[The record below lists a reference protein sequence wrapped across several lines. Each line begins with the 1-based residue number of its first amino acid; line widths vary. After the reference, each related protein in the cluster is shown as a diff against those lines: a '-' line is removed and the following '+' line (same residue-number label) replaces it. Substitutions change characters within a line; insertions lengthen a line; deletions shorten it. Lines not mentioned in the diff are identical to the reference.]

1 MELVHNPFR
10 GNTNSA
16 NEQPCLFL
24 DDDINEVGELALS
37 VVVLHP
43 PLEYAAKKELKDW
56 VSRWSCARCRRPGEG
71 AGRHQ
76 RARSC
81 PQDHP

>member
-43 PLEYAAKKELKDW
+43 PLEYAA
-56 VSRWSCARCRRPGEG
+56 
-71 AGRHQ
+71 
-76 RARSC
+76 
-81 PQDHP
+81 